1 MKTSKI
7 IAVGKALAQKT
18 VTNDDLSTLVDT
30 NDQWIKSRTG
40 IEQRRISVDEST
52 TDLAYRASVDALKNG
67 NIDPHTID
75 MIIVATISPD
85 NFMPSTASMLQ
96 YKLGINDRHVMAFDL
111 NAACTGLVYA
121 IQTAHKFIQ
130 TDTAKRALVIGAET
144 LSRTLNWEDRSTCVL
159 FGDGAGA
166 VVLESSDKGILAD
179 YTNSRG
185 DVDMN
190 LALPALPLKSPFSGE
205 NTCLPSWMSMNGA
218 EIFKFATFAVKDSV
232 NEVLKRANLDITDI
246 KYIVPHQAND
256 RIIAKVAKIMN
267 LPKEMFFINLMEHG
281 NTSSASIGIALAEM
295 MEKGLVNPGDKV
307 ILTGFGGGLT
317 WGAILHEF

>member
-18 VTNDDLSTLVDT
+18 VTNDDLSALVDT

-52 TDLAYRASVDALKNG
+52 TDLAYRASLDAMKNG
-67 NIDPHTID
+67 NIDPNTID

-85 NFMPSTASMLQ
+85 SFMPSTASMLQ

-111 NAACTGLVYA
+111 NAACTGLIYG

-130 TDTAKRALVIGAET
+130 TKTVKRALVVGAET

-166 VVLESSDKGILAD
+166 VVLETSDTGIISD

-190 LALPALPLKSPFSGE
+190 LALPALPLRSPFTGE

-232 NEVLKRANLDITDI
+232 DYVLNQADLDISDI
-246 KYIVPHQAND
+246 KYIVPHQANE
-256 RIIAKVAKIMN
+256 RIIGKVAKVMG
-267 LPKEMFFINLMEHG
+267 LPKDKFFINLMEHG

-295 MEKGLVNPGDKV
+295 MEKGLVAAGDKV

>member
-1 MKTSKI
+1 
-7 IAVGKALAQKT
+7 
-18 VTNDDLSTLVDT
+18 
-30 NDQWIKSRTG
+30 
-40 IEQRRISVDEST
+40 
-52 TDLAYRASVDALKNG
+52 
-67 NIDPHTID
+67 
-75 MIIVATISPD
+75 
-85 NFMPSTASMLQ
+85 
-96 YKLGINDRHVMAFDL
+96 
-111 NAACTGLVYA
+111 
-121 IQTAHKFIQ
+121 
-130 TDTAKRALVIGAET
+130 
-144 LSRTLNWEDRSTCVL
+144 
-159 FGDGAGA
+159 
-166 VVLESSDKGILAD
+166 
-179 YTNSRG
+179 
-185 DVDMN
+185 
-190 LALPALPLKSPFSGE
+190 
-205 NTCLPSWMSMNGA
+205 MSMNGA